1 MCVICNGFLSTECL
15 HFSTNQVSLYSY
27 YPIFPCKHIDLSKF
41 KPTIVNTNETLA
53 MLIEF
58 FIFNKLSKVN
68 QNSLFKKKKKK
79 SNQPAVVVLPFCYIY
94 YFLFCLGTP
103 NRLNRW
109 VDGHPSIS
117 PEISANKTRLKNDKR
132 QQMVCQFLWGRLGL
146 SQWDPVFF
154 SENVSKCNQM

>member
-1 MCVICNGFLSTECL
+1 MCVICKGFLSTECL

-27 YPIFPCKHIDLSKF
+27 YPAFPCKHIDLSKF
-41 KPTIVNTNETLA
+41 EPTIINTNETLA
-53 MLIEF
+53 TLIEF

-68 QNSLFKKKKKK
+68 QNSLFKKKKK